1 VAVTLA
7 RPGVARFLARRLAQ
21 AVPTIL
27 LIIVVNFL
35 VLHLTPG
42 DIVDVLA
49 GEAGAATP
57 EYVAMLRQR
66 FGLDRP
72 LVTQLA
78 SYVWGVVNLDL
89 GFSFR
94 HNTTVLH
101 LVLDRLPATLVLM
114 GTSLA
119 LAVALGVV
127 FGVTA
132 ARHVNRPADGVI
144 AVLVL
149 LSYATPTFWI
159 GLMLIVLFSVKL
171 GWLPTGGMM
180 TIGAGLAGFGR
191 GLDVAH
197 HLILPAASLSLFY
210 AAIYTRLMRASM
222 LEVAGQDYVR
232 TARAKG
238 ISETRVLYGHA
249 LRNALLP
256 LVTVVGV
263 QVGSLLGGSVLV
275 ESVFGWPGLGRLAF
289 EAVQQ
294 RDYNLLLGILL
305 MSSLLV
311 IAVNLVID
319 LLYAVLDPRI
329 ELR

>member
-1 VAVTLA
+1 MSVLA
-7 RPGVARFLARRLAQ
+7 RAGVARFVARRLAQ
-21 AVPTIL
+21 AVPTAL
-27 LIIVVNFL
+27 VIIVVNFA

-57 EYVAMLRQR
+57 EYVAMLRER

-72 LVTQLA
+72 LPVRLA
-78 SYVWGVVNLDL
+78 SYVWGVARLDL

-94 HNTTVLH
+94 HNTPVAD
-101 LVLDRLPATLVLM
+101 LVLQRLPATLLLM
-114 GTSLA
+114 GASIG
-119 LAVALGVV
+119 LAVALGLVL
-127 FGVTA
+127 GVTA
-132 ARHVNRPADGVI
+132 ARHVNRPVDGVI
-144 AVLVL
+144 AVAAL

-180 TIGAGLAGFGR
+180 TIGADVGPVERAV
-191 GLDVAH
+191 DVAH
-197 HLILPAASLSLFY
+197 HLVLPAVSLALFY
-210 AAIYTRLMRASM
+210 AAIYTRLMRAAM

-238 ISETRVLYGHA
+238 IAERRIMFGHV

-256 LVTVVGV
+256 LVTMVGV

-294 RDYNLLLGILL
+294 RDFNLLLGILF

-311 IAVNLVID
+311 ILVNLVID
-319 LLYAVLDPRI
+319 VIYAVLDPRI

>member
-1 VAVTLA
+1 
-7 RPGVARFLARRLAQ
+7 
-21 AVPTIL
+21 
-27 LIIVVNFL
+27 
-35 VLHLTPG
+35 
-42 DIVDVLA
+42 
-49 GEAGAATP
+49 
-57 EYVAMLRQR
+57 M
-66 FGLDRP
+66 
-72 LVTQLA
+72 
-78 SYVWGVVNLDL
+78 
-89 GFSFR
+89 
-94 HNTTVLH
+94 
-101 LVLDRLPATLVLM
+101 
-114 GTSLA
+114 
-119 LAVALGVV
+119 
-127 FGVTA
+127 
-132 ARHVNRPADGVI
+132 
-144 AVLVL
+144 
-149 LSYATPTFWI
+149 
-159 GLMLIVLFSVKL
+159 LFSVKL

-210 AAIYTRLMRASM
+210 APIYTRLMRASM

>member
-1 VAVTLA
+1 MSA

-27 LIIVVNFL
+27 LIAVVNFV

-72 LVTQLA
+72 LLAQLG
-78 SYVWGVVNLDL
+78 SYVWGVVTLDL

-94 HNTTVLH
+94 HNTSVVRLM
-101 LVLDRLPATLVLM
+101 LDRLPATLLLM
-114 GTSLA
+114 GTSLS
-119 LAVALGVV
+119 LAVVVGVV
-127 FGVTA
+127 CGVTA

-144 AVLVL
+144 GVLVL

-159 GLMLIVLFSVKL
+159 GLMFIVLFSVKL

-180 TIGAGLAGFGR
+180 TIGAPLSGAGR
-191 GLDVAH
+191 ALDVAH
-197 HLILPAASLSLFY
+197 HLVLPAASLALFY
-210 AAIYTRLMRASM
+210 AALYTRLMRASM

-238 ISETRVLYGHA
+238 IAEGRVLYGHV
-249 LRNALLP
+249 LKNALLP
-256 LVTVVGV
+256 LLTMVGV
-263 QVGSLLGGSVLV
+263 QLGSLLGGSVLV

-311 IAVNLVID
+311 IAVNLVVD
-319 LLYAVLDPRI
+319 LLYAALDPRI
-329 ELR
+329 ELA

>member
-1 VAVTLA
+1 
-7 RPGVARFLARRLAQ
+7 
-21 AVPTIL
+21 
-27 LIIVVNFL
+27 
-35 VLHLTPG
+35 
-42 DIVDVLA
+42 
-49 GEAGAATP
+49 
-57 EYVAMLRQR
+57 
-66 FGLDRP
+66 
-72 LVTQLA
+72 
-78 SYVWGVVNLDL
+78 
-89 GFSFR
+89 
-94 HNTTVLH
+94 
-101 LVLDRLPATLVLM
+101 M

-119 LAVALGVV
+119 LAVAAGVV

-132 ARHVNRPADGVI
+132 ARHVNRPADGAI

-180 TIGAGLAGFGR
+180 TIGAGLSGVGR
-191 GLDVAH
+191 VLDVAH

-238 ISETRVLYGHA
+238 MSERRVMYGHA

-256 LVTVVGV
+256 LVTVVSV

-305 MSSLLV
+305 LSSLLV

>member
-1 VAVTLA
+1 FLVAVMLA

-21 AVPTIL
+21 AVPTVL

-57 EYVAMLRQR
+57 EYVARLRQR
-66 FGLDRP
+66 FALDRP
-72 LVTQLA
+72 LATQLA

-101 LVLDRLPATLVLM
+101 LVLERLPATLVLM
-114 GTSLA
+114 GTSLG
-119 LAVALGVV
+119 LAMAAGVV

-132 ARHVNRPADGVI
+132 ARHVNRPADGAI

-180 TIGAGLAGFGR
+180 TIGAGLSGVRHAA
-191 GLDVAH
+191 DVAQH
-197 HLILPAASLSLFY
+197 PVLPASSLALFY
-210 AAIYTRLMRASM
+210 AAIYTRLMRAAV
-222 LEVAGQDYVR
+222 LEVSGQDHVR

-238 ISETRVLYGHA
+238 VSETRAPAGHV

-256 LVTVVGV
+256 LVTMVGV

-275 ESVFGWPGLGRLAF
+275 ESVFGWARLGRLAVRG
-289 EAVQQ
+289 VQNG
-294 RDYNLLLGILL
+294 R
-305 MSSLLV
+305 V
-311 IAVNLVID
+311 A
-319 LLYAVLDPRI
+319 
-329 ELR
+329 

>member
-1 VAVTLA
+1 MTLLA
-7 RPGVARFLARRLAQ
+7 RAGVARFLARRLVQ
-21 AVPTIL
+21 AVPTVL
-27 LIIVVNFL
+27 LIVVVNFL

-66 FGLDRP
+66 VGLDRP
-72 LVTQLA
+72 LPSQLA
-78 SYVWGVVNLDL
+78 SYMWGVLHLDL

-94 HNTTVLH
+94 HNTSVAGLI
-101 LVLDRLPATLVLM
+101 LQRLPATLLLM
-114 GTSLA
+114 TASIA
-119 LAVALGVV
+119 LAVTLGVLL
-127 FGVTA
+127 GVSA
-132 ARHVNRPADGVI
+132 ARHVNRPLDGAI
-144 AVLVL
+144 AVAALF
-149 LSYATPTFWI
+149 SYATPTFWI
-159 GLMLIVLFSVKL
+159 GLMLSVLFSVKL

-180 TIGAGLAGFGR
+180 TIGAPLGPLGR
-191 GLDVAH
+191 GLDIAH
-197 HLILPAASLSLFY
+197 HLALPAVSLALFY
-210 AAIYTRLMRASM
+210 AAIYTRLMRAAV
-222 LEVAGQDYVR
+222 LEVSGQDYVR

-238 ISETRVLYGHA
+238 LAERRVTFHHV

-256 LVTVVGV
+256 LVTMVGV
-263 QVGSLLGGSVLV
+263 QIGSLLGGSVLV

-294 RDYNLLLGILL
+294 RDFNLLLGILF

-311 IAVNLVID
+311 IAVNLAVD
-319 LLYAVLDPRI
+319 VLYAALDPRI